1 MTTLFSEA
9 YRRDPYPPLASLR
22 DRGPVFRDPASGTW
36 MLLRYD
42 DVKRALANHDAFSSA
57 VSPPGTLTS
66 DWLIFAD
73 PPRHARLRALIMRAF
88 TPRAVAALEHRIRA
102 RVSMLLDDAERGEEV
117 DFVRDIA
124 VPLPLAVIAEM
135 LGAPT
140 DDLTRFRGWTD
151 AIVALSHTV
160 TGGPNVQRAVDGARR
175 ADTQMREYLPSLIE
189 ERRMQARDDLLSRL
203 VHADLDGERMS
214 ENEILGFFQLLLL
227 AGHETTTNLLG
238 NAVLGFDEHP
248 DQLALLRAAPGL
260 LEPAVE
266 EVLRFRSPVQ
276 TVFRY
281 TRRDVRV
288 GDETIPAGA
297 MVLLM
302 LGAANRDPARFDRP
316 DRFDIARDPNP
327 HVGFGHGIHYCI
339 GAPLARLEARVA
351 LEELYRRVERVERVD
366 HSPWEPREAFHVHGP
381 SRLPVRL
388 VPRQFSKR

>member
-1 MTTLFSEA
+1 MTSLFSEG
-9 YRRDPYPPLASLR
+9 YRRNPYPVLARLR
-22 DRGPVFRDPASGTW
+22 ERGSVFHDPASGTW

-42 DVKRALANHDAFSSA
+42 DVKCALASHEVFSSV

-73 PPRHARLRALIMRAF
+73 PPHHARLRALIMRAF
-88 TPRAVAALEHRIRA
+88 TARAVGTLEQRIHERI
-102 RVSMLLDDAERGEEV
+102 STLLEDAQRGGNV

-124 VPLPLAVIAEM
+124 VPFPLTVIAEM

-140 DDLTRFRGWTD
+140 DDLPRYRRWTD

-160 TGGPNVQRAVDGARR
+160 SGGPGLERAVECARHANGEMR
-175 ADTQMREYLPSLIE
+175 AYLPPLLE
-189 ERRMQARDDLLSRL
+189 ERRVRARDDLLSRL
-203 VHADLDGERMS
+203 VLTDVDGERVS
-214 ENEILGFFQLLLL
+214 DDEILGFFQLLLL
-227 AGHETTTNLLG
+227 AGHETTTNLLS
-238 NAVLGFDEHP
+238 NAVLAFDEYP

-260 LEPAVE
+260 LEPAIE

-276 TVFRY
+276 TVFRH
-281 TRRDVRV
+281 TRREVNV

-302 LGAANRDPARFDRP
+302 LGAANRDPSRFDRP
-316 DRFDIARDPNP
+316 DRFDIAREAVP

-339 GAPLARLEARVA
+339 GAPLARLEARIA
-351 LEELYRRVERVERVD
+351 LEELYRRFERIERAD
-366 HSPWEPREAFHVHGP
+366 DSPWEPREAFHVHGP

-388 VPRQFSKR
+388 VRREFSER